1 MRQLETKTGAE
12 RGATVASNGIQLT
25 WRKTLFLIC
34 SLGAFVAF
42 FAFSG
47 NAPAMR
53 ETAATAPSVVSDQA
67 DYTPG
72 STVTLTGANWG
83 AGEAVHIVVNDDAG
97 QTWSYN
103 ADATADDSGSFTN
116 QFQLPNWFVAD
127 YSVTASGSSGA
138 TATTAFTD
146 GNVSFALAT
155 ADTLTPP
162 SWTVNWTK
170 YDDLTCTT
178 VQTTG
183 SVPGPGNV
191 GIGNNKS
198 VRPTSVTAASGYV
211 FNYW

>member
-1 MRQLETKTGAE
+1 MRQLETRTGAE
-12 RGATVASNGIQLT
+12 KGAIVASK
-25 WRKTLFLIC
+25 RKQVTSRKAFFLVC
-34 SLGAFVAF
+34 SIGAFVAF

-47 NAPAMR
+47 GASAMR

-103 ADATADDSGSFTN
+103 ADVTADDSGSFTN

-138 TATTAFTD
+138 TATTSFTD
-146 GNVSFALAT
+146 GNVTFSLAT
-155 ADTLTPP
+155 ADTVTPTN
-162 SWTVNWTK
+162 WTVNWTK
-170 YDDLTCTT
+170 YDDTTCTSA
-178 VQTTG
+178 QTTG
-183 SVPGPGNV
+183 SVTNG
-191 GIGNNKS
+191 
-198 VRPTSVTAASGYV
+198 
-211 FNYW
+211 